1 MREKKQ
7 SLRVQ
12 SLLRRE
18 SLSPFEFSHWGR
30 LIQHK
35 VLQFPPYLAAI
46 TVVLYSPIGNEVATE
61 TIRDHALKMNKKL
74 FYPKLGGKQD
84 LNLVQINSA
93 DELRQGSFGIL
104 EPVGDRILPPQD
116 QERLVVFVPGVAF
129 DFKGNRLGRG
139 WGWYDRALSSLEQG
153 TKFVA
158 LAYEFQIMEQL
169 PAEPW
174 DRKVHHIIT
183 EKRVIDCGELT
194 SPSGWVS

>member
-18 SLSPFEFSHWGR
+18 SLSAPEISRLGR
-30 LIQHK
+30 LVQQK
-35 VLQFPPYLAAI
+35 VLQFPPYVTAS
-46 TVVLYSPIGNEVATE
+46 TVVLYSSTGKEVATE
-61 TIRDHALKMNKKL
+61 AIRDHALKANKKL
-74 FYPKLGGKQD
+74 FYPKFRGKKDLG
-84 LNLVQINSA
+84 LVQVNSA
-93 DELRQGSFGIL
+93 EEFRFGPFGIM
-104 EPVGDRILPPQD
+104 EPVGDKLLNRQD
-116 QERLVVFVPGVAF
+116 QERLVVFVPGLAF
-129 DFKGNRLGRG
+129 DLAGNRLGRG
-139 WGWYDRALSSLEQG
+139 WGWYDRALSLLEQM

-174 DRKVHHIIT
+174 DRKVHYIIT
-183 EKRVIDCGELT
+183 EKRIIDCGEVT